1 MTDTI
6 GKIEQLTDEDRS
18 VIAVQKAIDTAIRLI
33 ETRDAERLARW
44 LCRQDGKPEIGEDGS
59 PQWWEYLMTARQI
72 LGVRNG

>member
-6 GKIEQLTDEDRS
+6 GKIEQLSQGLT
-18 VIAVQKAIDTAIRLI
+18 VHIKALEAEFAKQYI
-33 ETRDAERLARW
+33 ERLARW

-72 LGVRNG
+72 LGVA

>member
-6 GKIEQLTDEDRS
+6 GKIEALSQGLT
-18 VIAVQKAIDTAIRLI
+18 VHIKAIEAMFCQKYV
-33 ETRDAERLARW
+33 ENLAKW

-72 LGVRNG
+72 LGVGNG

>member
-6 GKIEQLTDEDRS
+6 GKIEQLSDGS
-18 VIAVQKAIDTAIRLI
+18 VYLKAMEEMFAKQYI
-33 ETRDAERLARW
+33 ERLAKW

-72 LGVRNG
+72 LGVA